1 MVRRSGAADLVR
13 SREVITTENYR
24 SAKFKTLIELVLMKG
39 SERLVMEEYPKR
51 RDPYSVP
58 SYLITQHCLLFLTCK
73 YSLCA
78 YSCYYLIQFRLFT
91 LLNFSK
97 LSQNGGPR
105 HAKYIYIIYIHTCQ

>member
-51 RDPYSVP
+51 RDP
-58 SYLITQHCLLFLTCK
+58 
-73 YSLCA
+73 
-78 YSCYYLIQFRLFT
+78 
-91 LLNFSK
+91 
-97 LSQNGGPR
+97 
-105 HAKYIYIIYIHTCQ
+105 